1 MYNLSTQ
8 QNVLN
13 RNSSA
18 KFLTED
24 FLLQSEIAK
33 RLYHDYAKD
42 LPIIDFHNH
51 LPPKEIAEDKKFENM
66 TAIWLNGDHYKWR
79 AMRAFGIAERYI
91 TGNASDEEKF
101 RQWASMAPYTL
112 KNPLFHWTQME
123 LLKPFGIT
131 TYLNEDTALPIFE
144 ACNEKLQQ
152 DQFSTRSLLKY
163 YNVER
168 LNTTDDPC
176 DDLVWHKQLKKDG
189 SEIKVLPG
197 FRPDKILNIRD
208 RTSFMFYIAAL
219 EKSSGVLINDLFSL
233 LEALKNRIDYFHD
246 NGCRVADHGLSRLPS
261 VFELKDDGMRE
272 LKHFLNKKSTD
283 PFLQPEAFTGCLL
296 QELCKM
302 YHARGW
308 VQQFHLG
315 ALRNNNSRMLR
326 TIGPDAG
333 YDSIGDYPHA
343 EKLSAFFNELDNSDQ
358 LAKTV
363 LYNLNPAD
371 NELFVAMTGNF
382 NGGGMKGKI
391 QYGPA
396 WWFMDQKD
404 GMEKQLNDLA
414 NLSLISTFIGMTTD
428 SRSFLSYS
436 RHEYFRRILCNLFAA
451 DIIKGELPADEKWIG
466 GIISDICYYNA
477 RNYFGNEK
485 I

>member
-1 MYNLSTQ
+1 MQNLST
-8 QNVLN
+8 V
-13 RNSSA
+13 
-18 KFLTED
+18 KFLNED
-24 FLLQSEIAK
+24 FLLQSDIAK

-51 LPPKEIAEDKKFENM
+51 LPPKEIAEDKKFENI
-66 TAIWLNGDHYKWR
+66 TAIWLKGDHYKWR
-79 AMRAFGIAERYI
+79 AMRAFGIAEEYI

-101 RQWASMAPYTL
+101 RQWASMVPYTL

-123 LLKPFGIT
+123 LLKPFEIS
-131 TYLNEDTALPIFE
+131 TYLNEKTALPIFE
-144 ACNEKLQQ
+144 DCNEKLQQ

-176 DDLVWHKQLKKDG
+176 DDLAWHQQLKRDDF
-189 SEIKVLPG
+189 EVKVLPG
-197 FRPDKILNIRD
+197 FRPDKILNIQD
-208 RTSFMFYIAAL
+208 RSSFLSYVSEL
-219 EKSSGVLINDLFSL
+219 EKISSVMITDLFSL
-233 LEALKNRIDYFHD
+233 LEALKNRINYFH
-246 NGCRVADHGLSRLPS
+246 NHGCRVADHGLAELPS
-261 VFELKDDGMRE
+261 VFELKDGSLHE
-272 LKHFLNKKSTD
+272 LKNFLSKRSTD
-283 PFLQPEAFTGCLL
+283 PFSQPEAFTGYLL
-296 QELCKM
+296 LELCKM
-302 YHARGW
+302 YHGKGW

-326 TIGPDAG
+326 LIGPDAG
-333 YDSIGDYPHA
+333 CDSIGDYTHA
-343 EKLSAFFNELDNSDQ
+343 EKLSAFLNKLDNSDQ
-358 LAKTV
+358 LAKTI

-371 NELFVAMTGNF
+371 NELFAAMTGNF
-382 NGGGMKGKI
+382 NSSEIKGKI

-436 RHEYFRRILCNLFAA
+436 RHEYFRRILCNLFAT
-451 DIIKGELPADEKWIG
+451 DMLKGELPADEKWIG

-477 RNYFGNEK
+477 RSYFDNEG
-485 I
+485 